1 MARPKGA
8 LGKNKAFLL
17 NRLKDMY
24 GKDFDP
30 VMKMAEQAATLD
42 QLALNKYPPLRRR
55 VLCMYIYPPRKKIMI
70 LQLPNPK
77 DTLRD
82 ALEAHI
88 SRSKDFLLI
97 SIGDVGVEVGSTLTS
112 EQELFYLELAKTL
125 VIKDWLGDD

>member
-42 QLALNKYPPLRRR
+42 QLALEEPSVTNQKESIHAWGKIAEFVTPKLKATE
-55 VLCMYIYPPRKKIMI
+55 VTTGDNGLTVSIQRKKYDGGA
-70 LQLPNPK
+70 NDK
-77 DTLRD
+77 
-82 ALEAHI
+82 E
-88 SRSKDFLLI
+88 
-97 SIGDVGVEVGSTLTS
+97 
-112 EQELFYLELAKTL
+112 
-125 VIKDWLGDD
+125 

>member
-42 QLALNKYPPLRRR
+42 QLALEEPSVTNQKESIHAWGKIAEFVTPKLKATE
-55 VLCMYIYPPRKKIMI
+55 VTTGDNGLTVSIQRKKYDGSA
-70 LQLPNPK
+70 N
-77 DTLRD
+77 D
-82 ALEAHI
+82 A
-88 SRSKDFLLI
+88 
-97 SIGDVGVEVGSTLTS
+97 VE
-112 EQELFYLELAKTL
+112 
-125 VIKDWLGDD
+125 

>member
-42 QLALNKYPPLRRR
+42 QLALEDPSVTNQKESIHASYFGSRCRGRGRKYA
-55 VLCMYIYPPRKKIMI
+55 YK
-70 LQLPNPK
+70 
-77 DTLRD
+77 
-82 ALEAHI
+82 
-88 SRSKDFLLI
+88 
-97 SIGDVGVEVGSTLTS
+97 
-112 EQELFYLELAKTL
+112 
-125 VIKDWLGDD
+125 